1 MLLKNL
7 KFLIGLLIIGS
18 LVVVATMVF
27 RTMAPQDEKTPPVP
41 ESSISADLKLD
52 RVHFTE
58 THDGVKEWEVEAV
71 SAVYYKENNAVLL
84 EKVKATFFGKNQ
96 ETYVLIAEKGRF
108 DTQTKTIEGFDG
120 VRLDSSNGYQLRTR
134 TLKYLSEAKEI
145 RTEDPISM
153 NGPHVQVEGIGLV
166 VEIDRQRVRVLKQV
180 QTTLDPSGLDKIR
193 RSGM

>member
-1 MLLKNL
+1 MSMKNL
-7 KFLIGLLIIGS
+7 KFFIGLLIIGS
-18 LVVVATMVF
+18 LVVVVTMVF
-27 RTMAPQDEKTPPVP
+27 RTMAPQGEKTPPVP

-52 RVHFTE
+52 WVHYTE
-58 THDGVKEWEVEAV
+58 THEGVKEWEVEAV
-71 SAVYYKENNAVLL
+71 SAVYYKENSAVLL

-120 VRLDSSNGYQLRTR
+120 VRLDSSDGYQLRTR
-134 TLKYLSEAKEI
+134 TLKYLSATKEI

-166 VEIDRQRVRVLKQV
+166 VEIDRQRMRVMKQV
-180 QTTLDPSGLDKIR
+180 QTTLDLSGLEKIHR
-193 RSGM
+193 PRM